1 MNELC
6 TMLAAQPKSP
16 SQLLAEA
23 GYKRRPSIRALP
35 SDA

>member
-1 MNELC
+1 LLQALLE
-6 TMLAAQPKSP
+6 AQPKSP

-23 GYKRRPSIRALP
+23 GYKRRPSVRALP